1 MRIEIA
7 KIAKVNPK
15 HFNFKLKKSF
25 EIDVVYHTDDKVVI
39 LGDFTAE
46 QEQEIKDLYSEISSQ
61 EWHYDLEFM
70 NEFTAEKYSINEEKG
85 RGYKH
90 KISGTLSNMVTAGL
104 ITLDQANLY
113 GDGTKK
119 VRENL
124 NDGYWHSA
132 YTEHIKHTPIP
143 ELEGIHEEVRIYIR
157 DYVND
162 KYPTD
167 FQIP

>member
-39 LGDFTAE
+39 LGNFTAE

-61 EWHYDLEFM
+61 EWHFDLEFM

-85 RGYKH
+85 RAYKH
-90 KISGTLSNMVTAGL
+90 VISGTLSNMVTVGL

-132 YTEHIKHTPIP
+132 YFTHIQYTPEIELEDLHEQIRLHIKDH
-143 ELEGIHEEVRIYIR
+143 
-157 DYVND
+157 VNT
-162 KYPTD
+162 KYPEQ
-167 FQIP
+167 FKIP